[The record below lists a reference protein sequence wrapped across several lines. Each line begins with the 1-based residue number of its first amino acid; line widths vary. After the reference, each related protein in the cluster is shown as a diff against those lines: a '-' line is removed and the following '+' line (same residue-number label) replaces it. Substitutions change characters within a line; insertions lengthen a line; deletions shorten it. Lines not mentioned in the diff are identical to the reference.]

1 MMKYQ
6 KFFSITIEH
15 SYFTGETADLVLT
28 PVVETEELLKRRG
41 LLLKKT
47 TTGIR
52 CLVGI
57 DKENTD
63 FSEKIQNDVFAFY
76 IFPTSDTVREFTDMS
91 TVEEGKMMLFTNEKL
106 HKKQVGLVASAI
118 DQEGT
123 CQGFPALAK
132 VEIKGSEMQLEE
144 DSMSFTYQIQFAAKA
159 IQWKYYFI
167 SNTDDPNITL
177 ESRDEQISFNEM
189 IISENTTDQIVTSLR
204 LNFPNTQI
212 KAFESKD
219 LVPYSN
225 KPIKNIKLI
234 KNGDVLMSHLP
245 NPKEEQN
252 GIQII
257 KIK

>member
-1 MMKYQ
+1 MKYQ
-6 KFFSITIEH
+6 EFFSITIEH
-15 SYFTGETADLVLT
+15 SYFSGGAADLVLT
-28 PVVETEELLKRRG
+28 PVAETEELLKKRG

-47 TTGIR
+47 ARGIR

-57 DKENTD
+57 DEENKG

-76 IFPTSDTVREFTDMS
+76 VFPTSDTVREFTDMS
-91 TVEEGKMMLFTNEKL
+91 EVKEGEMMFFTNEKL
-106 HKKQVGLVASAI
+106 RKNQLELVASEI
-118 DQEGT
+118 EQEGAY
-123 CQGFPALAK
+123 QRFPALAK
-132 VEIKGSEMQLEE
+132 VEIKGSEMNSEGDGTL
-144 DSMSFTYQIQFAAKA
+144 FTYQVQFTATA
-159 IQWKYYFI
+159 IKWKYYFI
-167 SNTDDPNITL
+167 SNTDDSTITL

-189 IISENTTDQIVTSLR
+189 IIDENSTDQIITSIR

-219 LVPYSN
+219 LVPHSI

-245 NPKEEQN
+245 NPEEEHN
-252 GIQII
+252 GVQII